1 MMTHSLPR
9 RFRVAL
15 AALATLL
22 GVLALM
28 TAAPASRAWADELS
42 GSAIVEYTP
51 QSWPFSISASGCGQ
65 LELVEVLPPAQDAP
79 AARQAPQAAAPG
91 IVVRDGTVDLEVLRG
106 QELAFRA
113 VPDPGASLV
122 SVRIGGEDASDAF
135 AEDGTMTLT
144 AEEAHVDMVVV
155 FGDAAPG
162 GNAAAGSGG
171 KPVPIGLTRTGDCLW
186 IGASALVLLAL
197 CAWCTTRCASRCRV
211 RVDDASKV
219 QPHESA

>member
-15 AALATLL
+15 AVLATLL
-22 GVLALM
+22 GLLALM
-28 TAAPASRAWADELS
+28 TAPPASRAWADELS

-65 LELVEVLPPAQDAP
+65 LELVEVLPPARDAP
-79 AARQAPQAAAPG
+79 AARQAPQAAVPG
-91 IVVRDGTVDLEVLRG
+91 IVVRDGAVDLEVLRG

-122 SVRIGGEDASDAF
+122 SVRIGGEDAPDAF

-155 FGDAAPG
+155 FGDVASG
-162 GNAAAGSGG
+162 GSAAAGSGG
-171 KPVPIGLTRTGDCLW
+171 KPVSIGLTRTGDGLW
-186 IGASALVLLAL
+186 IGVSALVLVAL
-197 CAWCTTRCASRCRV
+197 CAWCATRYANRFRF
-211 RVDDASKV
+211 RADDANEV